1 MRRLAFLAVPVDDV
15 TTPEALDWF
24 AQAIARCSCAQV
36 CTVNPEFVMA
46 AQHNAAFRA
55 LLQAA
60 PLCLPDGQGLLWAAR
75 LRGLKLRERVAG
87 SSFVW
92 RISERAA
99 ADGWRIFLL
108 GAAEGVAAAAA
119 QALCAAHPALRVVGT
134 HSGSPHPDALAG
146 ILAQVHAAQPDV
158 LLVAFGAPQQDL
170 WIAANHM
177 ALAVP
182 VMMGVGGAL
191 DFVAGI
197 AQRAPAW
204 MQQLGLEWL
213 HRLLLQPWRWR
224 RMLALPQ
231 FAWRVLTQPG
241 AVREA

>member
-24 AQAIARCSCAQV
+24 AHAIAGRSCAQV

-55 LLQAA
+55 VLQAA
-60 PLCLPDGQGLLWAAR
+60 PLCLPDGQGLLWASR
-75 LRGLKLRERVAG
+75 LRGHTLRERVAG

-92 RISERAA
+92 RIGARAA

-119 QALCAAHPALRVVGT
+119 QVLCTAHPALQVVGT
-134 HSGSPHPDALAG
+134 YSGSPHPDALPA

-158 LLVAFGAPQQDL
+158 LLVAYGAPQQDL
-170 WIAANHM
+170 WIAANR
-177 ALAVP
+177 AVLAVP

-191 DFVAGI
+191 DFVAGV
-197 AQRAPAW
+197 AQRAPQW

-231 FAWRVLTQPG
+231 FAWLMLTQPD
-241 AVREA
+241 AVREI

>member
-1 MRRLAFLAVPVDDV
+1 MQRLAFLAVPVDDV

-24 AQAIARCSCAQV
+24 AHAITGRGCAQV

-46 AQHNAAFRA
+46 AQRNAAFRA
-55 LLQAA
+55 VLQAA
-60 PLCLPDGQGLLWAAR
+60 QLCLPDGQGLLWASR
-75 LRGLKLRERVAG
+75 LRGHTLRERVAG

-92 RISERAA
+92 RVCERAA

-119 QALCAAHPALRVVGT
+119 QVLRAAHPALQVVGT
-134 HSGSPHPDALAG
+134 YSGSPQPDALPA

-158 LLVAFGAPQQDL
+158 LLVAYGAPQQDL
-170 WIAANHM
+170 WIAANRTV
-177 ALAVP
+177 LAVP

-191 DFVAGI
+191 DFVAGV
-197 AQRAPAW
+197 AQRAPQW

-231 FAWRVLTQPG
+231 FAWQMLTQPD
-241 AVREA
+241 AVRKI